1 MITVGEFCNRRV
13 VTIGKTDTML
23 EAARRMRANH
33 VGSLV
38 VVTEVDSRITPV
50 GLITDRDIV
59 VGVLA
64 TAKEYLDSVQVG
76 DIVVEPLVT
85 ARERESL
92 TEALQRMRAH
102 GIRRMPVVDEEGALV
117 GLVAFDDLLEF
128 LSDELAELT
137 ALVSREQRHEAEHR
151 I

>member
-1 MITVGEFCNRRV
+1 MITAGELCNRRV
-13 VTIGKTDTML
+13 VTIGRTDTML
-23 EAARRMRANH
+23 EAARRMRAHH

-38 VVTEVDSRITPV
+38 VVTEADSRITPV

-64 TAKEYLDSVQVG
+64 TAREYLDSVQVG
-76 DIVVEPLVT
+76 DILTEPLVT
-85 ARERESL
+85 AREKEGL
-92 TEALQRMRAH
+92 PDALQRMRSH

-137 ALVSREQRHEAEHR
+137 ALVSREQRQEAVRR